1 MIRLAATRSLRRGA
15 LRVDAITVA
24 DAASIRA
31 DAGSVRHGQYR
42 APLRKAS
49 ESRLNSMTET
59 APPPI
64 QRGSW
69 LATGCVLLLA
79 VGLTYVFW
87 HGLWR
92 GGGLIGNDLYPYY
105 FPQKTYYADR
115 LRAGEFP
122 LWNNL
127 VGHGYPV
134 IAESQTGAFYPFH
147 LLLYSRLDV
156 NTAYNAVQLIHYVL
170 AFVFTWLFARRIGIS
185 QTGSIVAAL
194 IYTYGWF
201 PVRIGLEWAI
211 IGGAWLPAALWAAE
225 SFLATSRLRFAVAL
239 AFALTMQLLAGHFNI
254 AFITLL
260 VLALYVPGRLWFAP
274 FSRDS
279 ESSERSAPLRKASE
293 SRLNGALAA
302 AMLFAAVVIAF
313 GLAAVQLLPTWELKQ
328 HSQRTVVADGYHP
341 AQGHL
346 PPEYLL
352 QTVAP
357 WHYYAGDVDQRLRE
371 MTPEGFDRT
380 NKVEAHLYFGLAS
393 IALILFGICSGC
405 LLRDRRWLLWAGIA
419 IVFTVLCTGWLVP
432 VTRHLPGFGYFEG
445 PGRFG
450 IATTFAVAVL
460 AAASWDR
467 LADYARG
474 STRLVLF
481 AVVFG
486 LIAADLWWVGRT
498 VREGNTFLVE
508 YPPVLDRDK
517 SPIRRVLLESDRPP
531 RLFSRGANTPT
542 LLGVASTPTYLGLSP
557 SAYFDPKLTIPQPVP
572 VGRKITPAQIAWLRR
587 AGVTHVLSFERL
599 ENSNWPVT
607 LVWAGTDPLLN
618 RAWARRE
625 PLYLYE
631 LKDCRGRLSWLN
643 PAADKTATIR
653 EYRAN
658 RVVAEVSSSAGGT
671 LVYTDLDYPGW
682 IVTIDGDPA
691 ESQTIDGM
699 YRGVAVPAEKH
710 TVVWSYRPRSQ
721 TIGVVISLAS
731 LIFGVAAVLLTRG
744 RVWRIQNCGEKSSDQ
759 TGAPPPQF

>member
-1 MIRLAATRSLRRGA
+1 
-15 LRVDAITVA
+15 
-24 DAASIRA
+24 
-31 DAGSVRHGQYR
+31 
-42 APLRKAS
+42 
-49 ESRLNSMTET
+49 MTES
-59 APPPI
+59 ASPPK

-69 LATGCVLLLA
+69 LAAVCVLATA

-87 HGLWR
+87 HGLWQ

-134 IAESQTGAFYPFH
+134 IAESQTGAYYPFH
-147 LLLYSRLDV
+147 LLAYSQLDV
-156 NTAYNAVQLIHYVL
+156 NTAYNAVQLSHYVL
-170 AFVFTWLFARRIGIS
+170 AFVFTWLFARRIGVS
-185 QTGSIVAAL
+185 QTGSLLAAL

-225 SFLATSRLRFAVAL
+225 SNLTTGRLRYAVAL
-239 AFALTMQLLAGHFNI
+239 TLSLTMQLLAGHYNI

-260 VLALYVPGRLWFAP
+260 LSSLYVPGRLWFARTNQP

-279 ESSERSAPLRKASE
+279 ELVYRLQAAHCGSNARCAHSGPPEGGTPTAALLSEASE

-302 AMLFAAVVIAF
+302 VPVSAAVVLAF
-313 GLAAVQLLPTWELKQ
+313 GLAAIQLVPTWELKQ

-357 WHYYAGDVDQRLRE
+357 WHYYNGDIDQRLRE
-371 MTPEGFDRT
+371 ITPEGFDRT

-405 LLRDRRWLLWAGIA
+405 LLRDRRWLLWGGIA
-419 IVFTVLCTGWLVP
+419 IVFAVLCTGWLVP

-450 IATTFAVAVL
+450 IATTLAVAVL

-508 YPPVLDRDK
+508 HPPILDRDK
-517 SPIRRVLLESDRPP
+517 SPIRRLLLKSKQPP

-557 SAYFDPKLTIPQPVP
+557 SAYFDPKLTIPQPAP
-572 VGRKITPAQIAWLRR
+572 LGKDITPAQIAWLRR
-587 AGVTHVLSFERL
+587 AGVTHVLSFEPL
-599 ENSNWPVT
+599 ENSDWPVT
-607 LVWAGTDPLLN
+607 RAWAGTDPLLN

-631 LKDCRGRLSWLN
+631 LKGSRGRLSWLK
-643 PAADKTATIR
+643 PAADKTANIR

-658 RVVAEVSSSAGGT
+658 RVVADVSSNAGGT
-671 LVYTDLDYPGW
+671 LVLTDLDFPGW
-682 IVTIDGDPA
+682 KVTINGDPA
-691 ESQTIDGM
+691 ESQTINGM
-699 YRGVAVPAEKH
+699 YRGVAVPAGKH
-710 TVVWSYRPRSQ
+710 TVVWSYHPRSQ
-721 TIGVVISLAS
+721 TIGVVICLAS
-731 LIFGVAAVLLTRG
+731 LIIAVTGVILGRG
-744 RVWRIQNCGEKSSDQ
+744 RVWKTQSCGESSRSRRK
-759 TGAPPPQF
+759 T